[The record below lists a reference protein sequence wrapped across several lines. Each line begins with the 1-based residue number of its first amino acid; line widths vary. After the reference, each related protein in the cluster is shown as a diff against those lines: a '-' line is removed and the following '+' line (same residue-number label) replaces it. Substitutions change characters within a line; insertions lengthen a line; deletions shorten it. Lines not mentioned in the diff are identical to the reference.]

1 MNVIGDFI
9 GNVAGHYGAIY
20 IERCNLSIKGNFIR
34 NNVTWNGGVGY
45 ISKTNATMIGD
56 FINNTARMMFS
67 LFINE
72 IGSNTTIIGNFMNNT
87 AERFGIANK
96 GYINVKGNFTN
107 NIANY
112 GGALF
117 NAGNCSIVG
126 NFTNNIADYG
136 GALYNSGNM
145 VIQGDF
151 INNTANEYG
160 GAIFAN
166 GNLNCSYGIFYRNFA
181 NNTNSTVFIY
191 SGNVDLSYNFWGCN
205 NPNFTDLISS
215 SNNYTM
221 DNFFQVLLKC
231 DVMNSTLTIG
241 DKLHYYVDLK
251 LNTSD
256 SFDLGKLSP
265 INVNLR
271 DNVNAILDEF
281 IVQNNTAPNS
291 RNTTVNNDLNYYNL
305 YFYDNLL
312 DVLIYKTKIRSLVSV
327 NVENGFY
334 NTTLKANVTLCNVN
348 GNNLTDDVI
357 VTINGVNYT
366 VNVVNGHAYF
376 NISGLDSGNYSVTV
390 IYNGNGNITGSSNI
404 TSFEVFKIDSI
415 IIISV
420 PDAYY
425 NTVITGNVTLV
436 DMNGNKLSENVNVT
450 IHSDIKNFN
459 VNVINGV
466 GYFNITGLNSGLHEA
481 NVSYGGNNNINSSK
495 NSITFKVLKIHPNL
509 TINVGM
515 LIIINQLM

>member
-56 FINNTARMMFS
+56 FINNTAGMMFS

-107 NIANY
+107 NIADYGGALFNAGNCSIVGNFTNNIADY

-151 INNTANEYG
+151 INNTAFKYGGALYNSGNMVIQGDFINNTANEYG
-160 GAIFAN
+160 GAIFVD

-205 NPNFTDLISS
+205 NPNFTDLINS

-241 DKLHYYVDLK
+241 DELHYYVDLK
-251 LNTSD
+251 LNTSGP
-256 SFDLGKLSP
+256 FDLGKLSP

-291 RNTTVNNDLNYYNL
+291 RNTTVNNNLNYYNL

-334 NTTLKANVTLCNVN
+334 NTTLEANITLCDVN

-376 NISGLDSGNYSVTV
+376 NISGLDSGNYSVAV
-390 IYNGNGNITGSSNI
+390 IYNGNGNI
-404 TSFEVFKIDSI
+404 
-415 IIISV
+415 
-420 PDAYY
+420 
-425 NTVITGNVTLV
+425 
-436 DMNGNKLSENVNVT
+436 
-450 IHSDIKNFN
+450 
-459 VNVINGV
+459 
-466 GYFNITGLNSGLHEA
+466 
-481 NVSYGGNNNINSSK
+481 
-495 NSITFKVLKIHPNL
+495 
-509 TINVGM
+509 
-515 LIIINQLM
+515 